1 MLYIKR
7 EIEKE
12 IKILAK
18 EFPILAIMGPRQS
31 GKTTL
36 AKHLFPK
43 HIYVSLENID
53 TREFANN
60 DPRGFFDKYSK
71 NVIIDEIQRVPELF
85 SYLQTHSDNL
95 NKIGQFVIT
104 GSQNYL
110 LLEKVSQSLA
120 GRAGLATLLPFS
132 LAEIEKSKKIK
143 NPSEIIFNGS
153 YPRLY
158 AQKIRPTVFYDSYI
172 NTYLEK
178 DVRQITNIKNF
189 DIFRKFLVVI
199 AGRTGQILNVSAIAA
214 ECGLSRA
221 TIDEWLNILEASY
234 IIFRLRPFYK
244 NYKKQVIKS
253 PKIFFYDT
261 GIVCSLL
268 GITGAD
274 QVDKHYLKGNI
285 FETFVISEF
294 IKNNFNFA
302 KSGNF
307 FYWRDSK
314 GREID
319 LIIEHN
325 LNIHAVEIKFS
336 KTIKSTFFKNLD
348 YLGAL
353 DKKRKIKKYLVY
365 IGKENYIR
373 NLTGVINWKK
383 LNFI

>member
-1 MLYIKR
+1 MIYIKR

-12 IKILAK
+12 IRTLAK
-18 EFPILAIMGPRQS
+18 EFPVLTIMGPRQS

-43 HIYVSLENID
+43 HTYVSLENID
-53 TREFANN
+53 MREFASS
-60 DPRGFFDKYSK
+60 DPHGFFDKYSK
-71 NVIIDEIQRVPELF
+71 NIIIDEIQKVPALF

-95 NKIGQFVIT
+95 NTNGNFVIT

-120 GRAGLATLLPFS
+120 GRVGLATLLPFS
-132 LAEIEKSKKIK
+132 LDEIEKIQKIK
-143 NPSEIIFNGS
+143 NPSEVMFNGT

-158 AQKIRPTVFYDSYI
+158 SQKIRPAVFYDSYI

-178 DVRQITNIKNF
+178 DVRQITNIKDF
-189 DIFRKFLVVI
+189 DVFRKFLVVL
-199 AGRTGQILNVSAIAA
+199 AGRSGQILNVSSIAA

-221 TIDEWLNILEASY
+221 TIDEWLNILEASF

-268 GITGAD
+268 GITSVE
-274 QVDKHYLKGNI
+274 QVDRHYLKGNI
-285 FETFVISEF
+285 FETFVINEF
-294 IKNNFNFA
+294 VKNNCNFS
-302 KSGNF
+302 KQKNF

-314 GREID
+314 GREVD
-319 LIIEHN
+319 LIVEHN
-325 LNIHAVEIKFS
+325 LDIHGIEIKSS
-336 KTIKSTFFKNLD
+336 KTIKNSFFDNLN
-348 YLGAL
+348 YWSAL
-353 DKKRKIKKYLVY
+353 DKTKTKKYIVY
-365 IGKENYIR
+365 
-373 NLTGVINWKK
+373 TGEETYVRDSTKIVNWKK
-383 LNFI
+383 LKI